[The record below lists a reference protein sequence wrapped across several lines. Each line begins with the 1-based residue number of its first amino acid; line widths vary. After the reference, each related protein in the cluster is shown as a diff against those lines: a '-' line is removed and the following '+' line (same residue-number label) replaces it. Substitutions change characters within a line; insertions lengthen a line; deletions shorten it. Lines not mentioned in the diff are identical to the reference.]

1 MDLTVDPDGLR
12 ADASAL
18 RGSAAPGGTASACP
32 PAAAD
37 SVSTQLAAS
46 LTAWAQSLHLLND
59 HAGELRAA
67 GGLAL
72 NGTAAFL
79 LGTDTENAS
88 AIGGILDGSPSP
100 GAPSPS
106 APGGGV
112 PDVALPALPVP
123 PPLTPPAPMPA
134 EQIAALVHSGPG
146 PQGLRSFATQIR
158 QALGATVLDTAA
170 NVRAAGS
177 SVAQNWQDGQQ
188 QAASNITDHA
198 DWLESSLHPQVL
210 ALADAAD
217 AAAGHTDTLI
227 QSTPHPQEFADL
239 NQRLKVAMAQYNA
252 TGGSNAAQVATLSG
266 ELTKKRATAMAAF
279 QTFATAAPPT
289 ISGAAQPPAPAP
301 PIVQNPGAAVE
312 QLQPPAHTEQ
322 ASKHDGHAA
331 GHDHDGHGTGDPDN
345 PDPADPTVPGTAA
358 PQPTPGLAT
367 PPAAAATADPS
378 SANTLANVAGMIV
391 GAGTGAVGEVT
402 HGLGGGGSPL
412 SALSSLSSLP
422 GMGSMPHMGSPEM
435 PESGGGPDNSS
446 PDGPGDGDFGSGGT
460 TPASGATTAGGGGAP
475 VASSSPAVGPPAG
488 STVSVGGPATGSTTP
503 GGAAPGGG
511 MGMMPPMMGGMGGK
525 NDEARKSEE
534 RRRVVM
540 RPVANTEA
548 VFGEV
553 RREPRRRADKDKKT

>member
-18 RGSAAPGGTASACP
+18 QGSAAPGGTAPVAQ
-32 PAAAD
+32 AAASD
-37 SVSTQLAAS
+37 AVSTHLATS
-46 LTAWAQSLHLLND
+46 LTTWARSLHLLND
-59 HAGELRAA
+59 HARQLRAA

-79 LGTDTENAS
+79 SRTDADNAS
-88 AIGGILDGSPSP
+88 AIGGILGGAPAP

-106 APGGGV
+106 APGGI
-112 PDVALPALPVP
+112 PDVASPTLPAL
-123 PPLTPPAPMPA
+123 PPLTPPVPMSG

-146 PQGLRSFATQIR
+146 PQGLRTFATQIR
-158 QALGATVLDTAA
+158 EALGATVLHTAT
-170 NVRAAGS
+170 NVRNAGE
-177 SVAQNWQDGQQ
+177 SVARNWQDGQQ

-210 ALADAAD
+210 ALAGAAD

-227 QSTPHPQEFADL
+227 QSTPHPQEFTDL
-239 NQRLKVAMAQYNA
+239 NQRLKVAMAHYNA
-252 TGGSNAAQVATLSG
+252 TGGSNAAQVASLSG
-266 ELTKKRATAMAAF
+266 ELTKKRAAAMAAF

-289 ISGAAQPPAPAP
+289 LSGAAQPPTPAPA
-301 PIVQNPGAAVE
+301 IVQNPGAAAE
-312 QLQPPAHTEQ
+312 QLQPPTQQ
-322 ASKHDGHAA
+322 ANKHDGQA
-331 GHDHDGHGTGDPDN
+331 GGHGHDGHGPGDPNN
-345 PDPADPTVPGTAA
+345 PDPADPTVPGPAA

-367 PPAAAATADPS
+367 PPTAAAAADPS
-378 SANTLANVAGMIV
+378 SANTLANVAGMIM
-391 GAGTGAVGEVT
+391 GAGTGAVGQVT
-402 HGLGGGGSPL
+402 HGLGSGSPL

-422 GMGSMPHMGSPEM
+422 GMGSMPHMGTPQM

-446 PDGPGDGDFGSGGT
+446 PNGPGDPDFGSGGT
-460 TPASGATTAGGGGAP
+460 TPASGAGDGGAGGGGGGAP

-511 MGMMPPMMGGMGGK
+511 MGMMPPMMGGMGAK
-525 NDEARKSEE
+525 NDEARKAEE

-553 RREPRRRADKDKKT
+553 RREPRRRADKDK